1 MNKLTGYISSGYISA
16 ANALNSQ
23 KAKRRIVAYVES
35 YDDIYFWR
43 SFLSLYEN
51 ESRFFEVMLPS
62 RKRLVRGKKS
72 VLQHLHTEN
81 IGKNM
86 IACVDA
92 DYDYLLQGC
101 TEQSQFM
108 LSTPYVLHTYAYSIE
123 NLQCFAQGLHDV
135 CVMATLND
143 HRIFDFTSFMHRL
156 SEILYPLLVWSVEL
170 YRNNDYNDFTLTKL
184 CALASINHF
193 HLRDVDS
200 YLQRMEQKVADKLK
214 WLSSRY
220 PKHKLKVDSIDA
232 EIRNLGVT
240 PSTTYLY
247 LHGHTLFDNIVL
259 PVLTAVCE
267 TLRRE
272 REDEINRLAVH
283 STQRA
288 NEIACYKHSV
298 EEITT
303 MLKKN
308 HAYLLSPIAIR
319 IKNDIEAMNL

>member
-23 KAKRRIVAYVES
+23 KAKKRIVAYVES
-35 YDDIYFWR
+35 YDDVYFWR
-43 SFLSLYEN
+43 SLLSQYEN

-81 IGKNM
+81 VGKSM

-123 NLQCFAQGLHDV
+123 NLQCYSQGLHDV

-143 HRIFDFTSFMHRL
+143 HRIFDFTSFMARL
-156 SEILYPLLVWSVEL
+156 SELLYPLLVWSVDL
-170 YRNNDYNDFTLTKL
+170 YRNNDYNGFTLTQL
-184 CALASINHF
+184 CSIASISHF
-193 HLRDVDS
+193 HLRDAEA
-200 YLQRMEQKVADKLK
+200 YLQRVERRVEEKLR
-214 WLSSRY
+214 WLRTNFTGR
-220 PKHKLKVDSIDA
+220 KERLEKLDA
-232 EIRNLGVT
+232 EIRTLGVT
-240 PSTTYLY
+240 PPTTYLY
-247 LHGHTLFDNIVL
+247 LHGHTLFESVVMPI
-259 PVLTAVCE
+259 LTAVCE

-272 REDEINRLAVH
+272 REEEIYRLAVH
-283 STQRA
+283 NTQRA

-298 EEITT
+298 EEIAT
-303 MLKKN
+303 MLKKS
-308 HAYLLSPIAIR
+308 HGYLLSPIAQRIR
-319 IKNDIEAMNL
+319 NDIEAMDL